1 MLYLSRYERVCLT
14 RTRARFKWDY
24 KSDLV
29 LKDILGQTDRGA
41 QNNLSAICRC
51 EIKIDNIYTL
61 T

>member
-1 MLYLSRYERVCLT
+1 MLYLSIYEGVCLM

-41 QNNLSAICRC
+41 
-51 EIKIDNIYTL
+51 KK
-61 T
+61 